1 MYDDPDT
8 IYEIQSDGTTDPTL
22 ATARTHIGANAALT
36 LTAASTASGQS
47 QVELDYNTISAA
59 ITEAVKIVGL
69 YEIANNDP
77 ALKNG
82 RYLVQLQN
90 HIQAKGVAGI

>member
-1 MYDDPDT
+1 MGNERILVVEDEDHV
-8 IYEIQSDGTTDPTL
+8 SKL
-22 ATARTHIGANAALT
+22 LAAL
-36 LTAASTASGQS
+36 LEIRG
-47 QVELDYNTISAA
+47 
-59 ITEAVKIVGL
+59 
-69 YEIANNDP
+69 YENVQIANNDP